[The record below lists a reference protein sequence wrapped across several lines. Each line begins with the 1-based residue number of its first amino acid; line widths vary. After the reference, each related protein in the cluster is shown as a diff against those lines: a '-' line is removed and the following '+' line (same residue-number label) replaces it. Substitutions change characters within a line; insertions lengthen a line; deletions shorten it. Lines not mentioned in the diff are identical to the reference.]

1 MRRDLMNSINVTQL
15 FPPKAAVTD
24 NTAQVS
30 AIIDTAGYESCTLV
44 LDTGTLS
51 DADATF
57 AVTME
62 HGNDS
67 ALADTAVPAATD
79 LIGTVALAGF
89 DFSGDNVCR
98 KLGYIGSK
106 RYVRMTVTPTGNT
119 GNVFLAGVAVL
130 GNPKV
135 APTANV
141 PV

>member
-1 MRRDLMNSINVTQL
+1 MKDQYNDLNFKQL
-15 FPPKAAVTD
+15 FAPKAATTD
-24 NTAQVS
+24 NTAYVS
-30 AIIDTAGYESCTLV
+30 NIIDILGYNSCTLV
-44 LDTGTLS
+44 LDTGTLT
-51 DADATF
+51 DTDATF
-57 AVTME
+57 AVSME
-62 HGNDS
+62 HGDDS

-119 GNVFLAGVAVL
+119 GSVFLAGVAVL

>member
-79 LIGTVALAGF
+79 LIGTVALASF
-89 DFSGDNVCR
+89 TFASDNKCF
-98 KLGYIGSK
+98 KLGYIGTQ
-106 RYVRMTVTPTGNT
+106 RYLRMTVTPSNNT
-119 GNVFLAGVAVL
+119 GNLFLAGVAIL
-130 GNPKV
+130 GHAHNM
-135 APTANV
+135 PTAN
-141 PV
+141 PPA